1 MAEEFRIWRIGDKH
15 DAHLLTKAPRMDTE
29 RDLEDILVRNPEL
42 LGDGVA
48 LVGRQIR
55 TESGPLDLLGVTSD
69 GTLVVYELKRGG
81 TPRDAIT
88 QALDYASGLDE
99 MSDVELADHVTT
111 HSGKD
116 GIPEIDDFANW
127 YADHSS
133 NGDLSRRG
141 RTAVCC
147 VGIGVDDATLRIA
160 KWLRRADVDI
170 SIIEFA
176 AYQRAGEQLLARY
189 VELEDA
195 GSPAKAAQDRAP
207 VDPRNRALERDA
219 LQQFD
224 EAVTVLRNCFKPVTP
239 HEYPHKNL
247 LRFWFPQAADDGDRV
262 RQMNVAGVCVRTD
275 QGAIGQI
282 YLVVYDRIA
291 QSLPKEFET
300 MSNVLEKAGIVKR
313 STSHKDW
320 HAFHI
325 SSSDEIE
332 AAQPSLCQFLSAVV
346 SRFND
351 GTL

>member
-1 MAEEFRIWRIGDKH
+1 MPEELRIWRIADEH
-15 DAHLLTKAPRMDTE
+15 DAHLLAKAPRMDTE
-29 RDLEDILVRNPEL
+29 RDLEDILAQNPEL

-55 TESGPLDLLGVTSD
+55 TEGGPLDLLGVTSD

-88 QALDYASGLDE
+88 QALDYASSLDE
-99 MSDVELADHVTT
+99 MSDIELADHVGA
-111 HSGKD
+111 HSGEN

-160 KWLRRADVDI
+160 KWLRGAGVGI

-176 AYQRAGEQLLARY
+176 AYQRDGEQLLARY

-195 GSPAKAAQDRAP
+195 SSPAKAAQDRSPA
-207 VDPRNRALERDA
+207 DPRNRALERDA

-224 EAVTVLRNCFKPVTP
+224 KTVAILRDCFNAVTH

-247 LRFWFPQAADDGDRV
+247 LRFWLPQAEDDGDRP
-262 RQMNVAGVCVRTD
+262 RQVNVASVCVRTD
-275 QGAIGQI
+275 QGATGQI

-291 QSLPKEFET
+291 QSLPEEF
-300 MSNVLEKAGIVKR
+300 KAMR
-313 STSHKDW
+313 SALAGAGVVTRSISHKNW

-325 SSSDEIE
+325 SSPDEVE
-332 AAQPSLCQFLSAVV
+332 AARPGLSAFLSAVV

>member
-1 MAEEFRIWRIGDKH
+1 MTEELRIWRIDDKH

-29 RDLEDILVRNPEL
+29 RDLEDILVQNPEL

-55 TESGPLDLLGVTSD
+55 TDSGPLDLLGVTSD

-88 QALDYASGLDE
+88 QALDYASSLDE
-99 MSDVELADHVTT
+99 MSDIELADHVGA

-116 GIPEIDDFANW
+116 GIPEIDDFSNW

-141 RTAVCC
+141 RTAICC
-147 VGIGVDDATLRIA
+147 AGIGVDDATLRIA
-160 KWLRRADVDI
+160 KWLRRSGVDI

-176 AYQRAGEQLLARY
+176 AYQREGEQLLARY

-195 GSPAKAAQDRAP
+195 SSPAMAAQDRTP
-207 VDPRNRALERDA
+207 VDPRNRASERDA

-224 EAVTVLRNCFKPVTP
+224 KAVAVLRNCFNEVTP

-247 LRFWFPQAADDGDRV
+247 LRFWLPQAEEDGDRP
-262 RQMNVAGVCVRTD
+262 RQMNIANVCVRTD
-275 QGAIGQI
+275 QGATGQI

-291 QSLPKEFET
+291 QSLPEEFEA
-300 MSNVLEKAGIVKR
+300 MR
-313 STSHKDW
+313 STLADAGVIRRSAPHKNW

-325 SSSDEIE
+325 SSSNEVE
-332 AAQPSLCQFLSAVV
+332 AAQPSLSQFLSAVV

>member
-1 MAEEFRIWRIGDKH
+1 MTEELRIWRIDDKH

-29 RDLEDILVRNPEL
+29 QDLEDILAQNPEL

-55 TESGPLDLLGVTSD
+55 TDSGPLDLLGVTSD

-99 MSDVELADHVTT
+99 MSDIELADHVAT

-160 KWLRRADVDI
+160 KWLRRAGVDI
-170 SIIEFA
+170 SVIEFA
-176 AYQRAGEQLLARY
+176 AYQREGEQLLARY

-224 EAVTVLRNCFKPVTP
+224 KAVAALRNCFNAVKP

-247 LRFWFPQAADDGDRV
+247 LRFWLPQAENDGDRA
-262 RQMNVAGVCVRTD
+262 RQVNVAGVCVRTD
-275 QGAIGQI
+275 QGATGQI
-282 YLVVYDRIA
+282 YLVIYDRIV
-291 QSLPKEFET
+291 QSLPEEFEV
-300 MSNVLEKAGIVKR
+300 MSSALKEAGVVTR

-320 HAFHI
+320 HAFLV

-346 SRFND
+346 SRFDD

>member
-1 MAEEFRIWRIGDKH
+1 MAEEFRIWHIGDKH
-15 DAHLLTKAPRMDTE
+15 DAHLLPKAPRMDTE
-29 RDLEDILVRNPEL
+29 KDLEDILVQNPEL

-55 TESGPLDLLGVTSD
+55 TKGGLPDLLGVTSD

-81 TPRDAIT
+81 TPREAIT
-88 QALDYASGLDE
+88 QALDYASALDE
-99 MSDVELADHVTT
+99 MSGIELADHVAT

-147 VGIGVDDATLRIA
+147 VGIGVDDTTLRIA
-160 KWLRRADVDI
+160 KWLRGAGVGI

-176 AYQRAGEQLLARY
+176 AYQREEERLLARY

-195 GSPAKAAQDRAP
+195 GSPAKAAQDRVP
-207 VDPRNRALERDA
+207 VDPRNRALERDV
-219 LQQFD
+219 LQQFY
-224 EAVTVLRNCFKPVTP
+224 EAVTVLRNCFNAVTH

-247 LRFWFPQAADDGDRV
+247 LRFWFPQAADDGDRA
-262 RQMNVAGVCVRTD
+262 RQVNVAGVCVRTD
-275 QGAIGQI
+275 QGATGQI

-291 QSLPKEFET
+291 QSLPNEF
-300 MSNVLEKAGIVKR
+300 KAMCSALVDADVVTR

-325 SSSDEIE
+325 SSSDQIK
-332 AAQPSLCQFLSAVV
+332 AAQPSLSEFLSAVV